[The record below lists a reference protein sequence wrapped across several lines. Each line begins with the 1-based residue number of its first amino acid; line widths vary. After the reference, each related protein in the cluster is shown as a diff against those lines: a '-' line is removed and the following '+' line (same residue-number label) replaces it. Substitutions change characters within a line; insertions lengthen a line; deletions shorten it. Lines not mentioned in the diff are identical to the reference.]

1 MSNFL
6 KAMQGSKPFS
16 FCLPSD
22 SIESFYSEFAKFLF
36 LAPVSFWEDYPWD
49 MSDLTEL
56 PCSLD
61 SFYCYC
67 ISVLTDIAEEKI
79 P

>member
-6 KAMQGSKPFS
+6 KAVQGSKPVS
-16 FCLPSD
+16 FHFPPG
-22 SIESFYSEFAKFLF
+22 SIGSFYSEFAKFLF

-56 PCSLD
+56 SCSLD
-61 SFYCYC
+61 SF
-67 ISVLTDIAEEKI
+67 D
-79 P
+79 